1 MDGMT
6 ISALARATG
15 FTAPTIRY
23 YERIDLLPA
32 PRRSASGYRLY
43 DDDAIEALHFVRR
56 AKRLGLSLDDTA
68 ELLGCWS
75 EGACSMTREEL
86 QRLLASKL
94 EEVRH
99 RIEELRTLGAHLE
112 DAYGRL
118 MGHPPS
124 GPCGPG
130 CGCPPDVADD
140 ADASALGTVHG

>member
-1 MDGMT
+1 MT

-23 YERIDLLPA
+23 YERIGLLPA

-68 ELLGCWS
+68 ELLGYWS
-75 EGACSMTREEL
+75 HGACSMTREEL

-94 EEVRH
+94 EEVRK
-99 RIEELRTLGAHLE
+99 RIEELHTLGAHLE
-112 DAYGRL
+112 EAYSRL
-118 MGHPPS
+118 TGHPPA

-130 CGCPPDVADD
+130 CGCPPDLTDD
-140 ADASALGTVHG
+140 PDAAALRTVPG